1 MFLKC
6 VISPD
11 IMEVYINLHFKFSEV
26 QCINEYIIIYIIYN
40 EYNIIMNINE
50 ILENVWL
57 VMLIIIL
64 LCFLSL
70 EKCLR

>member
-26 QCINEYIIIYIIYN
+26 QCINEYIILYIYILYI
-40 EYNIIMNINE
+40 
-50 ILENVWL
+50 
-57 VMLIIIL
+57 
-64 LCFLSL
+64 
-70 EKCLR
+70 

>member
-6 VISPD
+6 VISLD

-26 QCINEYIIIYIIYN
+26 QCINE
-40 EYNIIMNINE
+40 E
-50 ILENVWL
+50 IFENVWL
-57 VMLIIIL
+57 VMFTIIL

-70 EKCLR
+70 KNV

>member
-11 IMEVYINLHFKFSEV
+11 IMEVYNNLHFRLSEV
-26 QCINEYIIIYIIYN
+26 QCINEK
-40 EYNIIMNINE
+40 
-50 ILENVWL
+50 ILENGWL
-57 VMLIIIL
+57 VMFTIIL

-70 EKCLR
+70 KNV